1 MIFLTLYLSPSFL
14 DCKKSLLISWVNT
27 DTGFSTCNIG
37 YVTSFIFQEKK
48 TYKLASLKAGT
59 HTHTHIQTL
68 QIQLCNTIK
77 AFKELFSQESVTS
90 GKFYLL
96 NKSRI
101 GNVVQQFFN
110 QLPKVLHPIQGIAQY
125 ILTHFSTIKS
135 IHSNRSL
142 YYLTGGIF

>member
-37 YVTSFIFQEKK
+37 YVTSFIFQGKK
-48 TYKLASLKAGT
+48 TYKLTSLKAGT
-59 HTHTHIQTL
+59 HTHTHTNTPNTTL
-68 QIQLCNTIK
+68 QHNKGITIK
-77 AFKELFSQESVTS
+77 ASKELFSQESVTS

-101 GNVVQQFFN
+101 GNVVQQFFFN
-110 QLPKVLHPIQGIAQY
+110 QLPKVLHSIQGIAQY
-125 ILTHFSTIKS
+125 ILIQVSTIKS
-135 IHSNRSL
+135 IHSNRS
-142 YYLTGGIF
+142 